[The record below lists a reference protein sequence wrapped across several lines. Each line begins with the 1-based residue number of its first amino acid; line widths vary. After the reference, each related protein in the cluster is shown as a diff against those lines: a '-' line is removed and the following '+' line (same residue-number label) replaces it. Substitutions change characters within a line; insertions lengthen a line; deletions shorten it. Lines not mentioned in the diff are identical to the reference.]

1 MYKRALVALDGSAV
15 AESIVPFILEI
26 AGPLDMLVALVRVL
40 VPVRPIAVEGAVVID
55 DVEKLQ
61 AEAEAYLA
69 GIAAELRAKGVR
81 VTTAVRRGEPAD
93 EILAAARDADADL
106 IAMTTHGRSGLS
118 RLLFGSIAA
127 AVLSRAE
134 IPVFLMRQTAAQVSA
149 RAAWETIS

>member
-1 MYKRALVALDGSAV
+1 MYKRALVPLDGSAV

-26 AGPLDMLVALVRVL
+26 AGPLDMQVTLVCVL
-40 VPVRPIAVEGAVVID
+40 VPVPPVAVEGAVVID
-55 DVEKLQ
+55 DVAKLQ
-61 AEAEAYLA
+61 ADAEAYLA
-69 GIAAELRAKGVR
+69 RVAAELRAKGVR
-81 VTTAVRRGEPAD
+81 VTTAVRRGEPVN
-93 EILAAARDADADL
+93 EILAAASDADADL

-127 AVLSRAE
+127 AVLARAE

>member
-1 MYKRALVALDGSAV
+1 MYRRALVPLDGSQV

-26 AGPLDMLVALVRVL
+26 AGPLDMQVALVRVL
-40 VPVRPIAVEGAVVID
+40 VPVPPIAVEGAVVID
-55 DVEKLQ
+55 DVEKLL
-61 AEAEAYLA
+61 ADAEAYLA
-69 GIAAELRAKGVR
+69 GVAGELRAKGVR
-81 VTTAVRRGEPAD
+81 VTTMVRRGEPAD

-127 AVLSRAE
+127 AVLARAE
-134 IPVFLMRQTAAQVSA
+134 IPVFLMRQTAAQVRA

>member
-1 MYKRALVALDGSAV
+1 MYKRALVPLDGSQV

-26 AGPLDMLVALVRVL
+26 AGPLDMQVALVCVF
-40 VPVRPIAVEGAVVID
+40 VPVRPVAVEGAVVID
-55 DVEKLQ
+55 DVEKLR
-61 AEAEAYLA
+61 ADAEAYLA
-69 GIAAELRAKGVR
+69 RVAGELRAKGVR
-81 VTTAVRRGEPAD
+81 VTTMVRRGEPAE

-134 IPVFLMRQTAAQVSA
+134 IPVFLMRQSAAQVAA